1 MILMEDVIII
11 GGGVAGLGA
20 ALYCARFT
28 LKTIVI
34 AKEYGGTG
42 NIAHLVDNWIG
53 EPGITGPNL
62 MQKFITHVKSYKI
75 PLIEAEVES
84 IEKTKNGFIVKTS
97 DKKKYES
104 KTILFA
110 NGMTHRKLGVPGE
123 KEYSGKGV
131 HYCHSCDG
139 PLYRNKTVAIIG
151 GSDAAALGVLFMEG
165 YAKKIYMIYR
175 GDKLRAEPIS
185 AQKVYKMK
193 KAEIIYN
200 TNIVE
205 IYGDKFVKGVK
216 TDTKKDI
223 KLDAVFVEIGH
234 IPLSNLAKN
243 IGVKLDEKGFI
254 PVDKNHAT
262 NIPGIFAAGDI
273 TNATSLKQ
281 FITSAA
287 EGSIAAQGVY
297 YYLQKS

>member
-1 MILMEDVIII
+1 MEDVVII
-11 GGGVAGLGA
+11 GGGAAGLGA

-28 LKTIVI
+28 LKTTVI
-34 AKEYGGTG
+34 AKDYGGTG

-53 EPGITGPNL
+53 EPGITGPDL
-62 MQKFITHVKSYKI
+62 MQKFVSHVKEYKV
-75 PLIEAEVES
+75 PLVEAEVES
-84 IEKTKNGFIVKTS
+84 IKKIKKGFVVKTK
-97 DKKKYES
+97 DKKNYES

-123 KEYSGKGV
+123 KEFAGKGV
-131 HYCHSCDG
+131 HYCYSCDG
-139 PLYRNKTVAIIG
+139 PLYPGKTVAIIG
-151 GSDAAALGVLFMEG
+151 GGDAAALGTLFMEG
-165 YAKKIYMIYR
+165 YAKKIYVIYR
-175 GDKLRAEPIS
+175 GGKLRAEPIS

-193 KAEIIYN
+193 KAEVIHN
-200 TNIVE
+200 TNVVE
-205 IYGDKFVKGVK
+205 IYGDKFVKGIK

-223 KLDAVFVEIGH
+223 KVDAVFVEIGH
-234 IPLSNLAKN
+234 LPLSALAKS
-243 IGVKLDEKGFI
+243 IGVKLDAKGFI

-262 NIPGIFAAGDI
+262 NIHGVFAAGDI

-297 YYLQKS
+297 YYLQK